1 MTKYNSYKEILDLCN
16 AGHHNKDI
24 QGWETLNEFN
34 NSSKNKDFN
43 AKVYKQGNRIVIS
56 IAGTNMDS
64 KNDINN
70 DRAIFLNHIPSQY
83 GDVERLYN
91 QVKTKYPNAKI
102 ESTGYSLGGTLSN
115 LLSHRTGI
123 KSTAIAPIGSQH
135 IVNKHKDY
143 FKYDGSNI
151 TTYGRKGDFLFNSNL
166 NRQSGKINILPD
178 LSKNERGKD
187 LPIAENHYLHNFNY
201 KQFYQAQPYQ
211 PPVQKQQIQYTPI
224 QSQNTYHPN
233 IPSGIPTRGIGRTSI
248 PIKGAPTG
256 GATQIQNFNRIFT
269 PDEIG
274 KMSSSEF
281 TQNEKA
287 IMYQIQNGL
296 IQNQPQNNYS
306 GYRNSAN
313 GSSQIFSREDIG
325 AMSTNEYTQN
335 EKAISAQLNSIGIPT
350 NGELHNASLTG
361 GGTEYVRPYMRSDG
375 TQVKGYYRSK

>member
-16 AGHHNKDI
+16 AGHHNKDLK
-24 QGWETLNEFN
+24 GWETLNEFD

-91 QVKTKYPNAKI
+91 QVKAKYPNAKI

-166 NRQSGKINILPD
+166 NRQSGNIYIIPNMPKEHIKKVEDPHL
-178 LSKNERGKD
+178 
-187 LPIAENHYLHNFNY
+187 LHNYNPY
-201 KQFYQAQPYQ
+201 DLYQAQPYQ
-211 PPVQKQQIQYTPI
+211 HAQKQQTQYNNPVPK
-224 QSQNTYHPN
+224 QNTYQPN

-274 KMSSSEF
+274 KMSSNEF
-281 TQNEKA
+281 A
-287 IMYQIQNGL
+287 
-296 IQNQPQNNYS
+296 
-306 GYRNSAN
+306 
-313 GSSQIFSREDIG
+313 
-325 AMSTNEYTQN
+325 QN

-361 GGTEYVRPYMRSDG
+361 GGAEYVRPYMRSDG

>member
-16 AGHHNKDI
+16 AGHHNKDL
-24 QGWETLNEFN
+24 QGWETLNEFD

-56 IAGTNMDS
+56 IAGTNMES

-83 GDVERLYN
+83 GDAERLYN
-91 QVKTKYPNAKI
+91 QVKAKYPNAQI

-151 TTYGRKGDFLFNSNL
+151 TTYGRKGDAFFNKNI
-166 NRQSGKINILPD
+166 NRQSGEIYIIPD
-178 LSKNERGKD
+178 MPKEYSKEISSQH
-187 LPIAENHYLHNFNY
+187 LLHNYNPY
-201 KQFYQAQPYQ
+201 DFYQAQPYQ
-211 PPVQKQQIQYTPI
+211 HAQKQQTQYNNPVPK
-224 QSQNTYHPN
+224 QNTYQPN

-274 KMSSSEF
+274 KMSSNEF
-281 TQNEKA
+281 AQNEKA

-296 IQNQPQNNYS
+296 IQNQPQNNNYL
-306 GYRNSAN
+306 GYRNPTN

-350 NGELHNASLTG
+350 NDELHNASLTG
-361 GGTEYVRPYMRSDG
+361 GGAEYVRPYMRSDG